1 MTWRFRVTRE
11 LFELIADIRDFTTL
25 FYVILRRETSGRF
38 IKTIVSTNYVKTEN
52 IKCDVCFIIVT
63 PRKAF
68 RPLLHE
74 VDEWLGLGS
83 SIESDL
89 GMRFPICSLYLA
101 FLDFAF
107 FKHSF

>member
-1 MTWRFRVTRE
+1 MTRE
-11 LFELIADIRDFTTL
+11 LFELHVIADIRDFTTL

-38 IKTIVSTNYVKTEN
+38 IKTEN

-74 VDEWLGLGS
+74 VDEWLGS

-89 GMRFPICSLYLA
+89 GMRFCNMQPLLSLSRFCFLQTLFLA
-101 FLDFAF
+101 
-107 FKHSF
+107 

>member
-1 MTWRFRVTRE
+1 MTRE

-38 IKTIVSTNYVKTEN
+38 IKTEN
-52 IKCDVCFIIVT
+52 VKCDVCFIIVT

-74 VDEWLGLGS
+74 VDEWLGS

-89 GMRFPICSLYLA
+89 GPGVGVLRYISDGDVRMRRN
-101 FLDFAF
+101 
-107 FKHSF
+107 

>member
-1 MTWRFRVTRE
+1 MTRE

-38 IKTIVSTNYVKTEN
+38 IKTEN

-74 VDEWLGLGS
+74 VDEWLGS
-83 SIESDL
+83 SIESAL
-89 GMRFPICSLYLA
+89 GLRFATEYAA
-101 FLDFAF
+101 FT
-107 FKHSF
+107 